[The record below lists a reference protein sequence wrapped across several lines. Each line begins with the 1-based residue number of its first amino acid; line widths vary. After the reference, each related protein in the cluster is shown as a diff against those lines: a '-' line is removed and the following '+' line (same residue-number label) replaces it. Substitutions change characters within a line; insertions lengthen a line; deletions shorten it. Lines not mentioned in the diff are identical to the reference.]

1 MTHSQRDR
9 FLKRLST
16 VGTGLRED
24 IQLKLGTIVVDL
36 RELVIEG
43 TLPDHEV
50 AAAVALHDR
59 AEALWQETLRSNP
72 PLSPDE
78 LVARVQEL
86 RDACDG
92 PVAGFR
98 LRLDDVREKA
108 ETLRQTKKQR

>member
-1 MTHSQRDR
+1 MSDSQRER
-9 FLKRLST
+9 FLRRLST

-24 IQLKLGTIVVDL
+24 IQLRLGTIVVDL
-36 RELVIEG
+36 RELVIQG
-43 TLPDHEV
+43 PLPDDEV

-59 AEALWQETLRSNP
+59 AEALWQATLRSDP

-78 LVARVQEL
+78 LVARVQGL

-98 LRLDDVREKA
+98 LRLDDVLEKA
-108 ETLRQTKKQR
+108 ETLRVTKKQR